1 MAKGEETGGINPPQP
16 QAANMRKLVRAG
28 AAVVTHCVTLC
39 VILRLN
45 SVKNTNFGEDNK
57 KLFSMH

>member
-28 AAVVTHCVTLC
+28 AAVESTVLNCVLYC
-39 VILRLN
+39 GVLYCAG
-45 SVKNTNFGEDNK
+45 VE
-57 KLFSMH
+57 